1 MKKLKLNELKVQSF
15 VTKLEEPKSDTVK
28 GGSLQVSCF
37 DNCVSQKNGICPSD
51 TPDVSLRHC
60 PSLFCPPQQ

>member
-15 VTKLEEPKSDTVK
+15 VTKIEEPLSDTVK

-37 DNCVSQKNGICPSD
+37 DNCVSERNGICPSR
-51 TPDVSLRHC
+51 TPELTLTCIDAI
-60 PSLFCPPQQ
+60 